1 MKKDIQE
8 AAGLLQMANGFQSDT
23 EAAIHSMKKI
33 FDDEQADAVILVDAS
48 NAFNS
53 LNGNADLHNI
63 QILSP
68 QFSTILINTYRLPAR
83 MIVLRSMNIV
93 SNKGATQGDNLGMSF
108 YARGTAT
115 LLNYFLI
122 FSPIVKNICLADA
135 GTLLNFKKWW
145 STIIYRGFKV
155 SLLCK

>member
-68 QFSTILINTYRLPAR
+68 QFSTIF
-83 MIVLRSMNIV
+83 LRSMNIV

-122 FSPIVKNICLADA
+122 FSPIVKNVCLADA